1 MIEDVLETATSTV
14 LWNEL
19 VSSLPPAAAQE
30 NQSRGRPTPVAE
42 TPGVADA
49 AASELDTETSIGL
62 AFVPDAFLCSNLRV
76 ACVRFLGVFPLWTGP
91 VNKYVV
97 PRCRVAEL
105 AVNETTSTGDSLDV
119 FLLPLY
125 RPYLGRNYNTPWLEA
140 HAST

>member
-1 MIEDVLETATSTV
+1 MLSRTNTAAEASVSGTVRMIEDVLETATSTV

-62 AFVPDAFLCSNLRV
+62 AFVPQMPSYAAICVSRVCDFSAF
-76 ACVRFLGVFPLWTGP
+76 
-91 VNKYVV
+91 
-97 PRCRVAEL
+97 
-105 AVNETTSTGDSLDV
+105 SLYGQA
-119 FLLPLY
+119 L
-125 RPYLGRNYNTPWLEA
+125 
-140 HAST
+140 